1 MSTIRF
7 CARPLMR
14 HFPINSSG
22 IQTRFS
28 LNKGDLKVTSIE
40 ISIDWIYLCVFMP
53 YMASRWTLEC

>member
-1 MSTIRF
+1 
-7 CARPLMR
+7 MR